1 MAKYIKAESGS
12 KNTVI
17 YTDNEKNQFEYRGG
31 SRTWRNNN
39 PGNLVS
45 ATVSKRNGEIGK
57 AGGFAVFPD
66 YDSGHAALI
75 DLLKNVFSEL
85 SLKRLISK
93 YAPKH
98 ENDTKQYLKLIR
110 IKTGVKSDKKIK
122 DFTSSEFEKLWK
134 AIEQMEGWKI
144 GRITKLPVKAEIKSV
159 KKDKNGIII
168 QYLIEGFGWVTKEKG
183 ITLTISGKVN
193 AAVVT
198 SSLGNQFLRAKPNKT
213 NEDNLGNL
221 G

>member
-1 MAKYIKAESGS
+1 MTKYIKAESGTKS
-12 KNTVI
+12 SVI
-17 YTDNEKNQFEYRGG
+17 YTDNEKNQFEYSGG

-45 ATVSKRNGEIGK
+45 ASVSKRNGEIGK

-66 YDSGHAALI
+66 YNSGHAALI
-75 DLLKNVFSEL
+75 DLLKNVFSDL
-85 SLKRLISK
+85 NLKKLISK

-98 ENDTKQYLKLIR
+98 ENDTKRYLKFIR
-110 IKTGVKSDKKIK
+110 LKTGVKSDKKIK
-122 DFTSSEFEKLWK
+122 DFTPPEFEKLWK

-144 GRITKLPVKAEIKSV
+144 GKISKLSKKAEIKSV
-159 KKDKNGIII
+159 KKDKKGIIT
-168 QYLIEGFGWVTKEKG
+168 QYLIEGIGWVTKEKG
-183 ITLTISGKVN
+183 ITLTIAGKVN
-193 AAVVT
+193 AVVVT
-198 SSLGNQFLRAKPNKT
+198 SSTGNRFLRTKPNKT